1 MSENPYASSHE
12 VLSERSRVFSFG
24 KMFWLGFAIV
34 LVSFFCFCF
43 FFNQGFLAPMKVGDS
58 ATELSPSGL
67 AGQISVAMGNLAV
80 TVFTGFAGLV
90 VLVIGLFQRRKS
102 S

>member
-1 MSENPYASSHE
+1 MHLRTKCLVN
-12 VLSERSRVFSFG
+12 G
-24 KMFWLGFAIV
+24 
-34 LVSFFCFCF
+34 LVSFRLGRCFGLGSLLFSFRFSVSAF